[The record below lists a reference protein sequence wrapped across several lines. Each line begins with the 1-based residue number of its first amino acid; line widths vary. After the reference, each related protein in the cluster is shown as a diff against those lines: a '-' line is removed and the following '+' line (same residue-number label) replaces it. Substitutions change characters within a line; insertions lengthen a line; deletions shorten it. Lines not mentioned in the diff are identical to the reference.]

1 MGEHERCSKWYD
13 LVLKEIHGIIKTKN
27 PTNEQIKKYKTT
39 EREIFEEFA
48 NLSKKEL
55 TAKSNKNVYV
65 KNVVMTA
72 IIKPCRG
79 DKKRGVRAID
89 GFRKKLM
96 IPDFETPEY
105 PKFEVKS
112 GIGKWFMNE
121 KILEEYLAKIYKIDP
136 FL

>member
-55 TAKSNKNVYV
+55 NAKSNKNVYV

-79 DKKRGVRAID
+79 DKKRGVRAIE

-96 IPDFETPEY
+96 ISDSETPEY

>member
-55 TAKSNKNVYV
+55 NAKSNKNVYV

-96 IPDFETPEY
+96 IPDSEAPEY

>member
-55 TAKSNKNVYV
+55 NAKSNKNVYV

-96 IPDFETPEY
+96 IPDSETSEY